1 MIPLTLF
8 ILLFYGIPL
17 LFLAI
22 RYVFKLRLF
31 SLIAALYVCIFW
43 AYYVSANEVILVNE
57 NWVYNPNSTNIMHV
71 YSTTQI
77 PLMPT
82 FPILNILIFMG
93 FMLVDYAGG
102 LIE

>member
-1 MIPLTLF
+1 MIPSMLF

-43 AYYVSANEVILVNE
+43 AYYVSANETILINE
-57 NWVYNPNSTNIMHV
+57 NWVYNPTSANITHV
-71 YSTTQI
+71 YSTIQI
-77 PLMPT
+77 PLMPI

-102 LIE
+102 LVE